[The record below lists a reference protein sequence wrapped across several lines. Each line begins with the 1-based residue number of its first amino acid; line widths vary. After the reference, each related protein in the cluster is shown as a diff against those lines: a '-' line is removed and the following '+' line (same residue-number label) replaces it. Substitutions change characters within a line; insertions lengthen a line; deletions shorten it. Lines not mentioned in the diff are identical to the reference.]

1 MTAGLAKMEQ
11 NPFGQFFQPLCNEV
25 LTKSLMICLLNNV
38 AGTIL
43 VYGASAY
50 GMNDESHLGIFDIPF
65 LSHIPNLVYL
75 APTNKEEYL
84 AMLDW
89 SH

>member
-25 LTKSLMICLLNNV
+25 LTKSHDLSLNNV

-50 GMNDESHLGIFDIPF
+50 GMNDESHLGSLIFHF
-65 LSHIPNLVYL
+65 
-75 APTNKEEYL
+75 
-84 AMLDW
+84 
-89 SH
+89 